1 MCGIAGIVG
10 ALSNGRVDGPLRSM
24 LDAQLHRGPD
34 DGGLRLIPVRGGTVG
49 LGNRRLAIQD
59 LSPLGHQPMVNQ
71 ATGDV
76 LVYNG
81 EIYNA
86 PALRDLLR
94 TEGFE
99 FQGHSDTEVLM
110 RAYERWGTECLMR
123 LRGMFAFALWD
134 ARRSRLVIA
143 RDPMGIKPLYYA
155 TRRDSWFV
163 FASEVRALLQS
174 GLPDSR
180 IDRRALAGYLAYGA
194 VQEPLT
200 IYEGIFSLP
209 RGCWQERDDRGNLTA
224 GGRYWEFPSP
234 EESQRTRRLTDV
246 VEEGRG
252 ILQESVRRHLLSDVK
267 VGLFLSSGLDS
278 TALLG
283 LTPGKH
289 NIDAFTVS
297 FPDHPEYNEVLAAKV
312 AAEHF
317 GVRHHECQVSDSTAL
332 NWIHK
337 ALECMDQPSMD
348 GFNSYIVSRAVR
360 EHGIAVALSGLGGDE
375 VFGGYELFHRVPRI
389 YNALSWLIPFPAS
402 VRTTAAWLATA
413 FTNDTV
419 RQKAHEIAKVNPGL
433 IGLYFR
439 QRRLIGDSAMETFGF
454 QAETLCLSEDFQV
467 LELQY
472 TGCYVPADLLSS
484 VARLDASF
492 YLENILLRDSDV
504 FGMAN
509 SLEIRV
515 PFLDRD
521 LIDWAFRLPGD
532 VLLPTGAPL
541 KHLLRKICAEVYGQL
556 PVASSK
562 RGFVVPISAWL
573 RGPLR
578 DVMEASLHTL
588 RDSGL
593 LETTGIDDVEEIFR
607 REPDTQVWS
616 RLWAL
621 VTLGSWLGTQHAAA
635 PGMKLTP
642 DATAELVSEEP
653 KRSDSVLEF
662 KVIEMPQR
670 ETAISSSGAV

>member
-1 MCGIAGIVG
+1 
-10 ALSNGRVDGPLRSM
+10 
-24 LDAQLHRGPD
+24 
-34 DGGLRLIPVRGGTVG
+34 
-49 LGNRRLAIQD
+49 
-59 LSPLGHQPMVNQ
+59 MVNE
-71 ATGDV
+71 ATGDI

-86 PALRDLLR
+86 PALRDLLE
-94 TEGFE
+94 TDGLQ

-110 RAYERWGTECLMR
+110 RAYERWGMECLTR

-134 ARRSRLVIA
+134 ARRSRLIIA

-155 TRRDSWFV
+155 AKKDSWFV

-174 GLPDSR
+174 SLPDAR
-180 IDRRALAGYLAYGA
+180 IDRRSLAGYLAYGA

-200 IYEGIFSLP
+200 IYEGVFSLP
-209 RGCWQERDDRGNLTA
+209 RGCWQERDDRGNVVTE
-224 GGRYWEFPSP
+224 GRYWQFPLP
-234 EESQRTRRLTDV
+234 EDSQRGRHLADV

-283 LTPGKH
+283 LTPEKH
-289 NIDAFTVS
+289 NLDAFTVS
-297 FPDHPEYNEVLAAKV
+297 FPDHPEYNEVLAAKA
-312 AAEHF
+312 AAELS

-332 NWIHK
+332 DWIQK
-337 ALECMDQPSMD
+337 ALVCMDQPSMD

-389 YNALSWLIPFPAS
+389 YNALSWLMPFPES

-467 LELQY
+467 PELQY
-472 TGCYVPADLLSS
+472 EGCYVPADLLSS
-484 VARLDASF
+484 VARLDAAF
-492 YLENILLRDSDV
+492 YLKNILLRDSDV

-521 LIDWAFRLPGD
+521 LIEWAFRLPGD
-532 VLLPTGAPL
+532 VLLPKGAPL
-541 KHLLRKICAEVYGQL
+541 KYLLRKICAEVYGNL

-578 DVMEASLHTL
+578 EVMEASLSTL

-593 LETTGIDDVEEIFR
+593 LDITGINNVVETFR
-607 REPDTQVWS
+607 REPDSPAWS
-616 RLWAL
+616 RSWAL
-621 VTLGSWLGTQHAAA
+621 VTLGSWLKTQNAAA
-635 PGMKLTP
+635 PVEQMAHSNAK
-642 DATAELVSEEP
+642 LVSEAPEH
-653 KRSDSVLEF
+653 RNHILEHAA
-662 KVIEMPQR
+662 IEMQSR
-670 ETAISSSGAV
+670 EAATP

>member
-10 ALSNGRVDGPLRSM
+10 ALSPRQVHGPLRSM

-34 DGGLRLIPVRGGTVG
+34 DWGLSVMPVRGGTIG

-94 TEGFE
+94 REGLE

-110 RAYERWGTECLMR
+110 RAYERWGTECLTR

-155 TRRDSWFV
+155 AEKDSWFV

-174 GLPDSR
+174 GLADSS
-180 IDRRALAGYLAYGA
+180 IDPRSLAGYLAYGA

-209 RGCWQERDDRGNLTA
+209 RGYWQERDDLGNVVA
-224 GGRYWEFPSP
+224 EGRYWQFPLRG
-234 EESQRTRRLTDV
+234 ESQRRRHLTDL

-252 ILQESVRRHLLSDVK
+252 ILQESVRRHLLSDVQ

-283 LTPGKH
+283 LTPEKH
-289 NIDAFTVS
+289 NLDAFTVS
-297 FPDHPEYNEVLAAKV
+297 FPDHPEYNEVLAAKF
-312 AAEHF
+312 AAERF
-317 GVRHHECQVSDSTAL
+317 GVRHHECPISDNTAL

-337 ALECMDQPSMD
+337 ALESMDQPSMD

-389 YNALSWLIPFPAS
+389 YNALSWLIPFPES
-402 VRTTAAWLATA
+402 VRITAAWLATA

-419 RQKAHEIAKVNPGL
+419 KQKAHEIAKVNPGL

-439 QRRLIGDSAMETFGF
+439 QRRLIGDSALEAFGF
-454 QAETLCLSEDFQV
+454 QAETLSLSEDFQV
-467 LELQY
+467 PELQY
-472 TGCYVPADLLSS
+472 EDCYTPADLLAS
-484 VARLDASF
+484 VARLDAAF
-492 YLENILLRDSDV
+492 YLKNILLRDSDV

-521 LIDWAFRLPGD
+521 LIEWAFRLPGD
-532 VLLPTGAPL
+532 VLLPKGAPL
-541 KHLLRKICAEVYGQL
+541 KYLLRKICAEVYGQL

-578 DVMEASLHTL
+578 EVMDGSLGTL

-593 LETTGIDDVEEIFR
+593 LDTTGIDDVEEIFR
-607 REPDTQVWS
+607 REPDSPAWS

-621 VTLGSWLGTQHAAA
+621 VTLGFWLGTHHAAA
-635 PGMKLTP
+635 PGMKP
-642 DATAELVSEEP
+642 MAHSSAELISEAQKCIP
-653 KRSDSVLEF
+653 RSDMQGTGQTIPL
-662 KVIEMPQR
+662 
-670 ETAISSSGAV
+670 

>member
-10 ALSNGRVDGPLRSM
+10 ALSPGRVDGPLRSM

-59 LSPLGHQPMVNQ
+59 LSPLGHQPMVNE

-86 PALRDLLR
+86 PALRDLLK
-94 TEGFE
+94 TDGLQ

-110 RAYERWGTECLMR
+110 RAYERWGTECLTR

-134 ARRSRLVIA
+134 ARRSCLVIA

-155 TRRDSWFV
+155 AKKESWFV

-174 GLPDSR
+174 RLLDSR
-180 IDRRALAGYLAYGA
+180 IDRRSLAGYLAYGA

-209 RGCWQERDDRGNLTA
+209 RGCWQELDDHGNLVA
-224 GGRYWEFPSP
+224 EGRYWQFPPP
-234 EESQRTRRLTDV
+234 EQSQRRRRLADIV
-246 VEEGRG
+246 DEGHG
-252 ILQESVRRHLLSDVK
+252 ILQESVRRHLLSDVR

-278 TALLG
+278 IALLG
-283 LTPGKH
+283 LTPEKH

-297 FPDHPEYNEVLAAKV
+297 FPDHPEYNEALAANV
-312 AAEHF
+312 AAERF
-317 GVRHHECQVSDSTAL
+317 GVRYHECPVSDSTAL
-332 NWIHK
+332 HWIHK

-375 VFGGYELFHRVPRI
+375 VFGGYDLFRRVPR
-389 YNALSWLIPFPAS
+389 NFRSMTWLSPFPES
-402 VRTTAAWLATA
+402 VRTTAAWFATA
-413 FTNDTV
+413 FANDTV

-439 QRRLIGDSAMETFGF
+439 HRRLIGDSGLEAFGLY
-454 QAETLCLSEDFQV
+454 AKGLRLSDDFQV
-467 LELQY
+467 PELQY
-472 TGCYVPADLLSS
+472 QGCYVPADLLSS
-484 VARLDASF
+484 VARLEAAF
-492 YLENILLRDSDV
+492 YLQNILLRDSDV

-521 LIDWAFRLPGD
+521 LIEWAFRLPGD
-532 VLLPTGAPL
+532 VLLPKGAPL
-541 KHLLRKICAEVYGQL
+541 KYLLRQICAEVYGKL

-562 RGFVVPISAWL
+562 RGFVIPMSDWL

-578 DVMEASLHTL
+578 DIAEESLRTL
-588 RDSGL
+588 HDSGL
-593 LETTGIDDVEEIFR
+593 LDPTGIDDVQELFR
-607 REPDTQVWS
+607 REPDSPAWS

-621 VTLGSWLGTQHAAA
+621 VTLGFWLESQRSAPPVQVAAV
-635 PGMKLTP
+635 
-642 DATAELVSEEP
+642 ELH
-653 KRSDSVLEF
+653 
-662 KVIEMPQR
+662 
-670 ETAISSSGAV
+670 

>member
-1 MCGIAGIVG
+1 
-10 ALSNGRVDGPLRSM
+10 
-24 LDAQLHRGPD
+24 
-34 DGGLRLIPVRGGTVG
+34 
-49 LGNRRLAIQD
+49 
-59 LSPLGHQPMVNQ
+59 MVNE

-86 PALRDLLR
+86 PSLRDLLK
-94 TEGFE
+94 TDGFR

-110 RAYERWGTECLMR
+110 RAYEHWGIECLTR

-155 TRRDSWFV
+155 AKKDSWFV

-180 IDRRALAGYLAYGA
+180 IAPRSLAGYLAYGA

-200 IYEGIFSLP
+200 IYDGIFSLP
-209 RGCWQERDDRGNLTA
+209 RGCWQERDDRGNVVA
-224 GGRYWEFPSP
+224 GGRYWQFPLP
-234 EESQRTRRLTDV
+234 EESQRGRPLTDL

-252 ILQESVRRHLLSDVK
+252 ILQESVRRHLLSDVQ

-283 LTPGKH
+283 LTPEKH
-289 NIDAFTVS
+289 HLDAFTVS

-312 AAEHF
+312 AAERF
-317 GVRHHECQVSDSTAL
+317 GVRHHECPVSDNTAL

-389 YNALSWLIPFPAS
+389 YNALSWLIPFPES

-439 QRRLIGDSAMETFGF
+439 QRRLIGDSALEAFGF
-454 QAETLCLSEDFQV
+454 QAEALCLSEDFQV
-467 LELQY
+467 PELQY
-472 TGCYVPADLLSS
+472 EGCYTPADLLAS
-484 VARLDASF
+484 VARLDAAF

-521 LIDWAFRLPGD
+521 LIEWAFRLPGD
-532 VLLPTGAPL
+532 VLLPKGAPL
-541 KHLLRKICAEVYGQL
+541 KYLLRKICAEVYGQL

-562 RGFVVPISAWL
+562 RGFVVPMSAWL

-578 DVMEASLHTL
+578 EVMEGSLGTL

-593 LETTGIDDVEEIFR
+593 LDTTGIDDVEEIFR
-607 REPDTQVWS
+607 REPDSPAWS

-621 VTLGSWLGTQHAAA
+621 VTLGFWLGTQHAAA
-635 PGMKLTP
+635 PGMKP
-642 DATAELVSEEP
+642 MAHSSAELISEAQECIP
-653 KRSDSVLEF
+653 RLE
-662 KVIEMPQR
+662 IQGTGQTIPL
-670 ETAISSSGAV
+670 

>member
-10 ALSNGRVDGPLRSM
+10 ALSSDQINGSLRSM

-34 DGGLRLIPVRGGTVG
+34 DGGSTVISVGNAIVG

-59 LSPLGHQPMVNQ
+59 LSPLGHQPMVNE

-86 PALRDLLR
+86 PVLRDLLK
-94 TEGFE
+94 TDGLQ

-110 RAYERWGTECLMR
+110 RAYERWGTECLTR

-143 RDPMGIKPLYYA
+143 RDPMGIKPFYYA
-155 TRRDSWFV
+155 EKKDNWFV

-174 GLPDSR
+174 GVLDSR
-180 IDRRALAGYLAYGA
+180 IDRRSLAGYLAYGA

-200 IYEGIFSLP
+200 VYEGIFSLP
-209 RGCWQERDDRGNLTA
+209 RGCWQERDDRGSVVA
-224 GGRYWEFPSP
+224 GGRYWQFPLP
-234 EESQRTRRLTDV
+234 ERSQRQRRLTDV

-252 ILQESVRRHLLSDVK
+252 ILKESVRRHLLSDVQ

-283 LTPGKH
+283 LTPEKH
-289 NIDAFTVS
+289 NLDAFTVS
-297 FPDHPEYNEVLAAKV
+297 FPDHPEYNENLAAKV
-312 AAEHF
+312 AAERF
-317 GVRHHECQVSDSTAL
+317 GVRHHDCPVSDSTAL

-337 ALECMDQPSMD
+337 ALESMDQPSMD

-360 EHGIAVALSGLGGDE
+360 EQGIVVALSGLGGDE
-375 VFGGYELFHRVPRI
+375 VFGGYKLFRSVPRI
-389 YNALSWLIPFPAS
+389 YHALTWLTPFPKS
-402 VRTTAAWLATA
+402 VRTAAAWFATA

-439 QRRLIGDSAMETFGF
+439 HRRLIGDSGLEAFGLR
-454 QAETLCLSEDFQV
+454 AHTLRLSEDFQV
-467 LELQY
+467 PELQY
-472 TGCYVPADLLSS
+472 KGCYISSDLLSS
-484 VARLDASF
+484 VARLDAAF
-492 YLENILLRDSDV
+492 YLQNILLRDSDV

-509 SLEIRV
+509 SLEVRV
-515 PFLDRD
+515 PFLDLD
-521 LIDWAFRLPGD
+521 LIEWAFRLPGD
-532 VLLPTGAPL
+532 VLLPKGTPL
-541 KHLLRKICAEVYGQL
+541 KYLLRQICAEVYGKL

-562 RGFVVPISAWL
+562 RGFVIPISAWL

-578 DVMEASLHTL
+578 EVMEVSLRTL

-593 LETTGIDDVEEIFR
+593 LDPTGIDDVQELFR
-607 REPDTQVWS
+607 REPNSPAWS

-621 VTLGSWLGTQHAAA
+621 VTLGFWLETQHAAA
-635 PGMKLTP
+635 PAYAAAG
-642 DATAELVSEEP
+642 
-653 KRSDSVLEF
+653 
-662 KVIEMPQR
+662 
-670 ETAISSSGAV
+670 

>member
-10 ALSNGRVDGPLRSM
+10 ALSRRQVDGPLRSM
-24 LDAQLHRGPD
+24 LDAQFHRGPD
-34 DGGLRLIPVRGGTVG
+34 DSGLSVIPVRGGTVG

-71 ATGDV
+71 ATGDI

-94 TEGFE
+94 TEGLE
-99 FQGHSDTEVLM
+99 FRGHSDTEVLM
-110 RAYERWGTECLMR
+110 RAYERWGTECLTR

-155 TRRDSWFV
+155 AKKDSWFV

-174 GLPDSR
+174 GLPDTR
-180 IDRRALAGYLAYGA
+180 IDPRSLAGYLAYGA

-209 RGCWQERDDRGNLTA
+209 RGCWQELDDLGNVVG
-224 GGRYWEFPSP
+224 GGRYWQFPLP
-234 EESQRTRRLTDV
+234 EESQRGRCLTDL

-252 ILQESVRRHLLSDVK
+252 ILQESVRRHLLSDVQ

-283 LTPGKH
+283 LTPEKH
-289 NIDAFTVS
+289 NLDAFTVS

-312 AAEHF
+312 AAERF
-317 GVRHHECQVSDSTAL
+317 GVRHHECPVSDKTAS

-389 YNALSWLIPFPAS
+389 YNALSWLIPFPES
-402 VRTTAAWLATA
+402 VRTTAAWLATV

-439 QRRLIGDSAMETFGF
+439 QRRLIGDSALEAFGF

-467 LELQY
+467 PELQY
-472 TGCYVPADLLSS
+472 EGCYSPADLLAS
-484 VARLDASF
+484 VARLDAAF

-521 LIDWAFRLPGD
+521 LIEWAFRLPGD
-532 VLLPTGAPL
+532 VLLPKGAPL
-541 KHLLRKICAEVYGQL
+541 KYLLRKICAEVYGQL

-578 DVMEASLHTL
+578 EVMEVSLGTL

-593 LETTGIDDVEEIFR
+593 LDTTGIDDVEEIFR
-607 REPDTQVWS
+607 RQPDSPAWS

-621 VTLGSWLGTQHAAA
+621 VTLGFWLGTQHAAA
-635 PGMKLTP
+635 PGVKPMVHSS
-642 DATAELVSEEP
+642 AELISEAQKCIP
-653 KRSDSVLEF
+653 RLDMQGTGQTIPL
-662 KVIEMPQR
+662 
-670 ETAISSSGAV
+670 

>member
-10 ALSNGRVDGPLRSM
+10 ARSRGQIVGPLRSM

-86 PALRDLLR
+86 PALRDLLKI
-94 TEGFE
+94 EGLE

-110 RAYERWGTECLMR
+110 RAYERWGTECLSR

-155 TRRDSWFV
+155 AKADSWFV

-209 RGCWQERDDRGNLTA
+209 RGCWQERDDRGNVTA
-224 GGRYWEFPSP
+224 GGRYWQFPLP
-234 EESQRTRRLTDV
+234 EESQRARRFTDV

-283 LTPGKH
+283 LTPGKQV
-289 NIDAFTVS
+289 DAFTVS
-297 FPDHPEYNEVLAAKV
+297 FPDHPKYNEFVGASVAAKR
-312 AAEHF
+312 F
-317 GVRHHECQVSDSTAL
+317 GVRHHECPVSDSSAL
-332 NWIHK
+332 NWIRK

-360 EHGIAVALSGLGGDE
+360 EHGIAVSLSGLGADE
-375 VFGGYELFHRVPRI
+375 IFGGYELFHRVPRI
-389 YNALSWLIPFPAS
+389 YNALSWLLPFPES
-402 VRTTAAWLATA
+402 VRTTAAWLATPFA
-413 FTNDTV
+413 NDTV

-439 QRRLIGDSAMETFGF
+439 QRRLIADSGLEAFGF
-454 QAETLCLSEDFQV
+454 HPRTLRLSEDFQV
-467 LELQY
+467 PELQY
-472 TGCYVPADLLSS
+472 EGCYITADLLSS
-484 VARLDASF
+484 VARLDAAF
-492 YLENILLRDSDV
+492 YLENTLLRDSDI

-521 LIDWAFRLPGD
+521 LIEWAFRLPGD
-532 VLLPTGAPL
+532 VLLPKGAPL
-541 KHLLRKICAEVYGQL
+541 KHLLRNICAEVYEKL
-556 PVASSK
+556 PVSSSK
-562 RGFVVPISAWL
+562 RGFVLPISAWL

-578 DVMEASLHTL
+578 EVMEVSLRTV
-588 RDSGL
+588 RDSGTL
-593 LETTGIDDVEEIFR
+593 DTTGIDDVEEIFR
-607 REPDTQVWS
+607 REPDSPAWS

-621 VTLGSWLGTQHAAA
+621 VTLGSWLGTQHAATPTHMSKSLSEVD
-635 PGMKLTP
+635 PG
-642 DATAELVSEEP
+642 AEVPNIIGVPEGVSAYP
-653 KRSDSVLEF
+653 C
-662 KVIEMPQR
+662 
-670 ETAISSSGAV
+670 

>member
-10 ALSNGRVDGPLRSM
+10 ALSSDQINGSLRSM

-34 DGGLRLIPVRGGTVG
+34 DGGSAVISVGRAMVG

-59 LSPLGHQPMVNQ
+59 LSPLGHQPMFNE

-86 PALRDLLR
+86 PALRDLLKTDGLQFR
-94 TEGFE
+94 
-99 FQGHSDTEVLM
+99 GHSDTEVLM
-110 RAYERWGTECLMR
+110 RAYERWGTECLTR

-143 RDPMGIKPLYYA
+143 RDPMGIKPFYYA
-155 TRRDSWFV
+155 EKKDIWFV

-174 GLPDSR
+174 GVLDSR
-180 IDRRALAGYLAYGA
+180 IDRRSLAGYLAYGA

-200 IYEGIFSLP
+200 VYEGIFSLP
-209 RGCWQERDDRGNLTA
+209 RGCWQERDDRGSVVA
-224 GGRYWEFPSP
+224 GGRYWQFPLP
-234 EESQRTRRLTDV
+234 EKAQRERRLTDV

-252 ILQESVRRHLLSDVK
+252 ILQESVGRHLLSDVQ

-283 LTPGKH
+283 LTPEKY
-289 NIDAFTVS
+289 NLDAFTVS
-297 FPDHPEYNEVLAAKV
+297 FPDHPEYNEILAAKV
-312 AAEHF
+312 AAERF
-317 GVRHHECQVSDSTAL
+317 GVRHHDCPVSDSTAL

-337 ALECMDQPSMD
+337 ALESMDQPSMD

-360 EHGIAVALSGLGGDE
+360 EQGIVVALSGLGGDE
-375 VFGGYELFHRVPRI
+375 VFGGYDLFRRVPRI
-389 YNALSWLIPFPAS
+389 YNALTWLRPFPES
-402 VRTTAAWLATA
+402 VRTAAAWFATA

-439 QRRLIGDSAMETFGF
+439 HRRLIGDSGLEAFGLH
-454 QAETLCLSEDFQV
+454 AETLRLSEDFQV
-467 LELQY
+467 QELQY
-472 TGCYVPADLLSS
+472 NGCYIPSDFVCS
-484 VARLDASF
+484 VARLDAAF
-492 YLENILLRDSDV
+492 YLQNILLRDSDV

-509 SLEIRV
+509 SLEVRV
-515 PFLDRD
+515 PFLDLD
-521 LIDWAFRLPGD
+521 LIEWAFRLPGD
-532 VLLPTGAPL
+532 VLLPKGTPL
-541 KHLLRKICAEVYGQL
+541 KYLLRKICAEVYGKL

-562 RGFVVPISAWL
+562 RGFVIPISAWL

-578 DVMEASLHTL
+578 EVMEVSIRTL

-593 LETTGIDDVEEIFR
+593 LDPTGIDDVQEVFR
-607 REPDTQVWS
+607 REPNSPAWS

-621 VTLGSWLGTQHAAA
+621 VTLGFWLETQHAAA
-635 PGMKLTP
+635 PAYAAAG
-642 DATAELVSEEP
+642 
-653 KRSDSVLEF
+653 
-662 KVIEMPQR
+662 
-670 ETAISSSGAV
+670 

>member
-1 MCGIAGIVG
+1 MCGIAGIIG
-10 ALSNGRVDGPLRSM
+10 ALSHERVDRPLQSM

-59 LSPLGHQPMVNQ
+59 LSPLGHQPMVNE

-86 PALRDLLR
+86 PALRDLL
-94 TEGFE
+94 TTDGFR

-110 RAYERWGTECLMR
+110 RAYERWGTECLTR

-155 TRRDSWFV
+155 AKKDSWFV

-174 GLPDSR
+174 GLLDSR
-180 IDRRALAGYLAYGA
+180 IDRRSLAGYLAYGA

-200 IYEGIFSLP
+200 IYDGIFSLP
-209 RGCWQERDDRGNLTA
+209 RGSWQERDDRGNLVA
-224 GGRYWEFPSP
+224 GGRYWQFPLP
-234 EESQRTRRLTDV
+234 DESQRGRRLTDL

-252 ILQESVRRHLLSDVK
+252 ILQESVRRHLLSDVQ

-283 LTPGKH
+283 LTPEKDKL
-289 NIDAFTVS
+289 DAFTVS
-297 FPDHPEYNEVLAAKV
+297 FPDHPEYNEVRAAQVAAKR
-312 AAEHF
+312 F
-317 GVRHHECQVSDSTAL
+317 GVRHHECPVSDSTAL

-348 GFNSYIVSRAVR
+348 GFNSYIVSTAVR
-360 EHGIAVALSGLGGDE
+360 EHGIVVALSGLGGDE
-375 VFGGYELFHRVPRI
+375 VFGGYELFHRVPRL
-389 YNALSWLIPFPAS
+389 YNALSWLIPFPES
-402 VRTTAAWLATA
+402 VRTGAAWLATA

-439 QRRLIGDSAMETFGF
+439 QRRLIGDSALEAFGL
-454 QAETLCLSEDFQV
+454 QAETLSLSEDFQV
-467 LELQY
+467 PEMQY
-472 TGCYVPADLLSS
+472 EGCYTPADLLSS
-484 VARLDASF
+484 VARLDAAF
-492 YLENILLRDSDV
+492 YLKNILLRDSDV

-515 PFLDRD
+515 PFLDHD
-521 LIDWAFRLPGD
+521 LIEWAFRLPGD
-532 VLLPTGAPL
+532 VLLPKGAPL
-541 KHLLRKICAEVYGQL
+541 KYLLRKICAEIYGEL

-578 DVMEASLHTL
+578 DVMEESLCNL

-593 LETTGIDDVEEIFR
+593 LDTTGIDDVEEIFR
-607 REPDTQVWS
+607 REPDSPAWS

-621 VTLGSWLGTQHAAA
+621 VTLGFWLGSQHAAA
-635 PGMKLTP
+635 PGMKP
-642 DATAELVSEEP
+642 VAHSSAELISEAQKCIP
-653 KRSDSVLEF
+653 RLD
-662 KVIEMPQR
+662 MQG
-670 ETAISSSGAV
+670 TGQAIPL

>member
-10 ALSNGRVDGPLRSM
+10 ALRSDQVGGSLGSM

-34 DGGLRLIPVRGGTVG
+34 DGGSTLISVGNAMVG

-59 LSPLGHQPMVNQ
+59 LSPLGHQPMVNE

-86 PALRDLLR
+86 PALRDLL
-94 TEGFE
+94 TTDGFQ
-99 FQGHSDTEVLM
+99 FQGHSDTEVLL
-110 RAYERWGTECLMR
+110 RAYERWGTESLTR

-143 RDPMGIKPLYYA
+143 RDPMGIKPFYYA
-155 TRRDSWFV
+155 ERKDKWFV

-174 GLPDSR
+174 GLLDSR
-180 IDRRALAGYLAYGA
+180 IDRRSLAGYLAYGA

-200 IYEGIFSLP
+200 VYEGIYSLP
-209 RGCWQERDDRGNLTA
+209 RGCWQERDDHGRLVA
-224 GGRYWEFPSP
+224 EGRYWQFPLP
-234 EESQRTRRLTDV
+234 EKSQRERTLSDV

-252 ILQESVRRHLLSDVK
+252 ILQESVRRHLLSDVQI
-267 VGLFLSSGLDS
+267 GLFLSSGLDS

-283 LTPGKH
+283 LTPEKH
-289 NIDAFTVS
+289 NLDAFTVS
-297 FPDHPEYNEVLAAKV
+297 FPDHPEYNEVVAAKV
-312 AAEHF
+312 AAERF
-317 GVRHHECQVSDSTAL
+317 GVRHHDCPVSDSTAL

-337 ALECMDQPSMD
+337 ALESMDQPSMD

-360 EHGIAVALSGLGGDE
+360 EQGIVVALSGLGGDE
-375 VFGGYELFHRVPRI
+375 VFGGYNLFHRVPRL
-389 YNALSWLIPFPAS
+389 YQALTWLSPFPES
-402 VRTTAAWLATA
+402 VRTATARLATA

-439 QRRLIGDSAMETFGF
+439 HRRLIGDSGLEAFGLYA
-454 QAETLCLSEDFQV
+454 QTLRLSEDLQV
-467 LELQY
+467 QEMQY
-472 TGCYVPADLLSS
+472 KGCYIASDFLSS
-484 VARLDASF
+484 VARLDAAF
-492 YLENILLRDSDV
+492 YLQNILLRDSDV

-509 SLEIRV
+509 SLEVRV
-515 PFLDRD
+515 PFLDLD
-521 LIDWAFRLPGD
+521 LIEWAFRLPGD
-532 VLLPTGAPL
+532 VLLPKGTPL
-541 KHLLRKICAEVYGQL
+541 KYLLRKICAEVYGTL

-562 RGFVVPISAWL
+562 RGFVIPISAWL

-578 DVMEASLHTL
+578 EVMEGSLRTL

-593 LETTGIDDVEEIFR
+593 LDTTGIDDVEKLFR
-607 REPDTQVWS
+607 REPNSPAWS

-621 VTLGSWLGTQHAAA
+621 VTLGFWLETQHAAA
-635 PGMKLTP
+635 PAHVAAGR
-642 DATAELVSEEP
+642 TA
-653 KRSDSVLEF
+653 
-662 KVIEMPQR
+662 
-670 ETAISSSGAV
+670 

>member
-10 ALSNGRVDGPLRSM
+10 ALSSDQMNRSLRSM

-34 DGGLRLIPVRGGTVG
+34 DGGSTVMSVGKAMVG

-59 LSPLGHQPMVNQ
+59 LSPLGHQPMVNE

-86 PALRDLLR
+86 PVLRDLLKTDGLQFR
-94 TEGFE
+94 
-99 FQGHSDTEVLM
+99 GHSDTEVLM
-110 RAYERWGTECLMR
+110 RAYERWGTECLTR

-143 RDPMGIKPLYYA
+143 RDPMGIKPFYYA
-155 TRRDSWFV
+155 EEKDNWFA

-174 GLPDSR
+174 RLLHSH
-180 IDRRALAGYLAYGA
+180 IDRRSLAGYLAYGA

-200 IYEGIFSLP
+200 VYEGIFSLP
-209 RGCWQERDDRGNLTA
+209 RGCWQERDDRGNVVA
-224 GGRYWEFPSP
+224 RGSYWQFPLP
-234 EESQRTRRLTDV
+234 EKSQRERRLSDI

-252 ILQESVRRHLLSDVK
+252 ILQESVRRHLLSDVQ

-283 LTPGKH
+283 LTPEKH
-289 NIDAFTVS
+289 NLDAFTVS
-297 FPDHPEYNEVLAAKV
+297 FPDHPEYNEILAAKV
-312 AAEHF
+312 AAERF
-317 GVRHHECQVSDSTAL
+317 GVRHHDCPVSDRTAL

-337 ALECMDQPSMD
+337 ALESMDQPSMD

-360 EHGIAVALSGLGGDE
+360 EQGIVVALSGLGGDE
-375 VFGGYELFHRVPRI
+375 VFGGYNLFHRVPRI
-389 YNALSWLIPFPAS
+389 YNALAWLSPFPES
-402 VRTTAAWLATA
+402 VRTAAAWFATA
-413 FTNDTV
+413 FSNDTV

-439 QRRLIGDSAMETFGF
+439 HRRLIGDSGMKAFGLHA
-454 QAETLCLSEDFQV
+454 QTLHLSEDFQV
-467 LELQY
+467 QELQY
-472 TGCYVPADLLSS
+472 KGCYIPSDFLSS
-484 VARLDASF
+484 VARLDAAF
-492 YLENILLRDSDV
+492 YLQNILLRDSDV

-509 SLEIRV
+509 SLEVRV
-515 PFLDRD
+515 PFLDLD
-521 LIDWAFRLPGD
+521 LIEWAFRLPGD
-532 VLLPTGAPL
+532 VLLPKGTPL
-541 KHLLRKICAEVYGQL
+541 KYLLRQICAEVYGKL
-556 PVASSK
+556 PVASPK
-562 RGFVVPISAWL
+562 RGFVIPISAWL

-578 DVMEASLHTL
+578 EVMEVSLRTL

-593 LETTGIDDVEEIFR
+593 LDPSGIDDVQERFR
-607 REPDTQVWS
+607 REPNSPAWS

-621 VTLGSWLGTQHAAA
+621 VTLGFWLETQHAAA
-635 PGMKLTP
+635 PALAAAGR
-642 DATAELVSEEP
+642 TA
-653 KRSDSVLEF
+653 
-662 KVIEMPQR
+662 
-670 ETAISSSGAV
+670 

>member
-1 MCGIAGIVG
+1 
-10 ALSNGRVDGPLRSM
+10 
-24 LDAQLHRGPD
+24 
-34 DGGLRLIPVRGGTVG
+34 
-49 LGNRRLAIQD
+49 D
-59 LSPLGHQPMVNQ
+59 LSSLGHQPMVNEG
-71 ATGDV
+71 TGDI

-86 PALRDLLR
+86 PALRSVLKTD
-94 TEGFE
+94 GVH

-110 RAYERWGTECLMR
+110 RAYERWGTECLAR

-134 ARRSRLVIA
+134 ARRSRLLIA

-155 TRRDSWFV
+155 AKKDCWFV

-174 GLPDSR
+174 GLLDSR
-180 IDRRALAGYLAYGA
+180 IDRRSLAGYLAYGA

-209 RGCWQERDDRGNLTA
+209 RGSWQERDDRGNVVA
-224 GGRYWEFPSP
+224 EGRYWQFPPP
-234 EESQRTRRLTDV
+234 EESQRLRPLADIV
-246 VEEGRG
+246 DEGRE

-283 LTPGKH
+283 LTPEKH
-289 NIDAFTVS
+289 TLDAFTVS
-297 FPDHPEYNEVLAAKV
+297 FPDHPEYNEVLPAKV
-312 AAEHF
+312 AADRF

-332 NWIHK
+332 NWIRQ
-337 ALECMDQPSMD
+337 ALHSMDQPSMD

-360 EHGIAVALSGLGGDE
+360 EQGIAVALSGLGGDE

-389 YNALSWLIPFPAS
+389 YNALSWLAPFPES

-439 QRRLIGDSAMETFGF
+439 QRRLIGDSGLQAFGLN
-454 QAETLCLSEDFQV
+454 AGSLSLSEDFQV
-467 LELQY
+467 PELQY
-472 TGCYVPADLLSS
+472 EGCYVPADLLSS
-484 VARLDASF
+484 VARLDAAF
-492 YLENILLRDSDV
+492 YLKNILLRDSDV

-515 PFLDRD
+515 PFLDSD
-521 LIDWAFRLPGD
+521 LIEWAFRLPGN
-532 VLLPTGAPL
+532 VLLPKGAPL
-541 KHLLRKICAEVYGQL
+541 KYMLRRICADVYGKL
-556 PVASSK
+556 PVASFK

-578 DVMEASLHTL
+578 EVMESSLCTV
-588 RDSGL
+588 RNAGL
-593 LETTGIDDVEEIFR
+593 LDTRGIDDVQQVFR
-607 REPDTQVWS
+607 REPDSPAWS
-616 RLWAL
+616 RTWAL
-621 VTLGSWLGTQHAAA
+621 VTLGSWLGSQHAALS
-635 PGMKLTP
+635 GLKSM
-642 DATAELVSEEP
+642 VHSN
-653 KRSDSVLEF
+653 
-662 KVIEMPQR
+662 I
-670 ETAISSSGAV
+670 ETASKPAPPISPFLEYSAAMSLSEPAGL

>member
-10 ALSNGRVDGPLRSM
+10 ALSPDRVNGSLRSM

-34 DGGLRLIPVRGGTVG
+34 DGGSMVISVGGATVG

-59 LSPLGHQPMVNQ
+59 LSPLGHQPMVNE
-71 ATGDV
+71 ATGDI

-86 PALRDLLR
+86 PALRDLLK
-94 TEGFE
+94 TDGFQ
-99 FQGHSDTEVLM
+99 FQGHSDTEVLL
-110 RAYERWGTECLMR
+110 RAYERWGTECLRR

-134 ARRSRLVIA
+134 VRRSRLVVA
-143 RDPMGIKPLYYA
+143 RDPIGIKPLYYSA
-155 TRRDSWFV
+155 EKESWFV

-174 GLPDSR
+174 RLLDSR
-180 IDRRALAGYLAYGA
+180 IDRRSLAGYLAYGA

-200 IYEGIFSLP
+200 IYEGVYSLP
-209 RGCWQERDDRGNLTA
+209 RGCWQERDDHGNLVA
-224 GGRYWEFPSP
+224 EGRYWQFSP
-234 EESQRTRRLTDV
+234 PEQSQRTRRLADIV
-246 VEEGRG
+246 DEGKG
-252 ILQESVRRHLLSDVK
+252 ILQESVRRHLLSDVR

-278 TALLG
+278 SALLG
-283 LTPGKH
+283 FIPEKD

-297 FPDHPEYNEVLAAKV
+297 FPDHPEYNEALAASV
-312 AAEHF
+312 AAERF
-317 GVRHHECQVSDSTAL
+317 GVRHHECPVNDSTAL
-332 NWIHK
+332 DWIHK

-375 VFGGYELFHRVPRI
+375 VFGGYDLFRRVPR
-389 YNALSWLIPFPAS
+389 NFRSMTWLSPFPES
-402 VRTTAAWLATA
+402 VRTTAAWFATA
-413 FTNDTV
+413 FANDTV

-439 QRRLIGDSAMETFGF
+439 HRRLIGDSGLEAFGLY
-454 QAETLCLSEDFQV
+454 AKGLRLSDDFQV
-467 LELQY
+467 PELQY
-472 TGCYVPADLLSS
+472 QGCYVPADLLSS
-484 VARLDASF
+484 VARLEAAF
-492 YLENILLRDSDV
+492 YLQNILLRDSDV

-521 LIDWAFRLPGD
+521 LIEWAFRLPGD
-532 VLLPTGAPL
+532 VLLPKGAPL
-541 KHLLRKICAEVYGQL
+541 KYLLRQICAEVYGKL

-562 RGFVVPISAWL
+562 RGFVIPMSDWL

-578 DVMEASLHTL
+578 DIAEESLRTL
-588 RDSGL
+588 HDSGL
-593 LETTGIDDVEEIFR
+593 LDPTGIDDVQELFR
-607 REPDTQVWS
+607 REPDSPAWS

-621 VTLGSWLGTQHAAA
+621 VTLGFWLETQRSAPPVQVAAV
-635 PGMKLTP
+635 
-642 DATAELVSEEP
+642 ELH
-653 KRSDSVLEF
+653 
-662 KVIEMPQR
+662 
-670 ETAISSSGAV
+670 